1 MWCEFLY
8 VILAYFEAL
17 RKNETIYDILIPAI
31 IAFASFIYTILSH
44 NNTIQIDFII
54 EVMPFVG
61 TLLGFTLAAL
71 TLLLSNTRIEGKTR
85 SFPTKREIHGNTITM
100 YEFLV
105 VLFSYLIVFE
115 SILCILYYAAYLFP
129 IKINGVVVQVCNT
142 IFIGGIFHILFLTLR
157 IASNLY
163 HITIRR

>member
-44 NNTIQIDFII
+44 YDTIQIDFIN

-71 TLLLSNTRIEGKTR
+71 TLLLSNTRIEGKMR
-85 SFPTKREIHGNTITM
+85 NFPNKR
-100 YEFLV
+100 
-105 VLFSYLIVFE
+105 
-115 SILCILYYAAYLFP
+115 AAYSSF
-129 IKINGVVVQVCNT
+129 KG
-142 IFIGGIFHILFLTLR
+142 
-157 IASNLY
+157 
-163 HITIRR
+163 

>member
-8 VILAYFEAL
+8 VILAYFGVL
-17 RKNETIYDILIPAI
+17 KKNETRYDIFIPAI
-31 IAFASFIYTILSH
+31 IAFASFIYTILFH
-44 NNTIQIDFII
+44 NNTIQLGFIN
-54 EVMPFVG
+54 EVMPFIG

-115 SILCILYYAAYLFP
+115 AILCILYYAAYLFP
-129 IKINGVVVQVCNT
+129 IKINDVVVRICNS
-142 IFIGGIFHILFLTLR
+142 IFIGGVFHVLFLTLR